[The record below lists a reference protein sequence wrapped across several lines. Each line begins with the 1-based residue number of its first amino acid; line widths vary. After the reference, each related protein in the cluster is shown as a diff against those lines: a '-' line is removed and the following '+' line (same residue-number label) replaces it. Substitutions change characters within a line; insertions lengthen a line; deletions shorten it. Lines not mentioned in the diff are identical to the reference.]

1 MYKSDEQRLSENW
14 DISPHAAM
22 EAMRRARIEYEEQEG
37 SRNGDLVRKIDSMR
51 HKMDILEKEISE
63 RRQDAKVNELEEERL
78 QSIIDDYY
86 TFNKKHRLIFKLL
99 KFIDKVKLPRIKID
113 WRR

>member
-1 MYKSDEQRLSENW
+1 MYKSDEMRLSEYCG
-14 DISPHAAM
+14 ISPHAAY
-22 EAMRRARIEYEEQEG
+22 EARRRARIEYEEQEG

-51 HKMDILEKEISE
+51 HKMDSLEKEILD
-63 RRQDAKVNELEEERL
+63 RRQDAKVNVLEEERL

-99 KFIDKVKLPRIKID
+99 KFIERIKLPRITID

>member
-1 MYKSDEQRLSENW
+1 MENNKYEEELSERINELKT
-14 DISPHAAM
+14 M
-22 EAMRRARIEYEEQEG
+22 VEATELSKKIEHHCQRI
-37 SRNGDLVRKIDSMR
+37 
-51 HKMDILEKEISE
+51 DILEKEISE

-99 KFIDKVKLPRIKID
+99 RFIDRIKLPRITID